1 MGLVAGV
8 IMFDSIVAEIA
19 SALTGRESIRFEV
32 TAGKLPYETVRYL
45 ESVGV
50 NVWPGKARRQADGN
64 VVCNIQVSEAQ
75 HAYAAGLLAG
85 LDGVLVIDPQGVR
98 PIAPRTSWG
107 RPARSRGIVAGI
119 LRTVASGLG
128 VEAKAPPVKR
138 A

>member
-1 MGLVAGV
+1 MLSSV
-8 IMFDSIVAEIA
+8 VAEIA
-19 SALTGRESIRFEV
+19 SALTGRETIRFEV

-50 NVWPGKARRQADGN
+50 NVWPGKARRQEDGN
-64 VVCNIQVSEAQ
+64 VVCNVQVNEAQ
-75 HAYAAGLLAG
+75 YRYAAGLLAG
-85 LDGVLVIDPQGVR
+85 LDGVLLLDPQGVR